1 VTHPARRRA
10 ERSYTGN
17 IKEPATSTAG
27 RIAALTAAVLAVCPG
42 GAARAA
48 EPTSFF
54 GGRLRLGA
62 EVSGTLAPEDEG
74 YFNYSDYEFSTLRLF
89 RIDLAAEAR
98 LASSA
103 SFLLDVRTDNLDSPR
118 LYALYLR
125 VRPWPS
131 REIDLQAGIVPPVF
145 GAFPRR
151 RYAYD
156 NPLPSLPLAF
166 QYLTDLRE
174 DAVPARAEEIV
185 AQRGRGW
192 QVRYPIGSSYAGP
205 GLPLVNGEKW
215 DTGIELRLGDR
226 PWSLALALTQGTLSN
241 PLTDDDNSGKQ
252 LSGRLAWAPSAALV
266 VGVSGA
272 GGEFLS
278 REARDALPDPARA
291 ATYRQKALGVDLEWA
306 AGYWILRA
314 EAVWSRWRVPAID
327 ATRIEDPLDAVGGYA
342 EARYKLRPGLFLA
355 GRAER
360 LAFSELPTVAGR
372 QTWDAPVTRVEL
384 GAGYSP
390 LRHVLLKTSWQHN
403 WRDGGRVRENDL
415 VAGQV
420 LLWF

>member
-1 VTHPARRRA
+1 VCL
-10 ERSYTGN
+10 
-17 IKEPATSTAG
+17 AG
-27 RIAALTAAVLAVCPG
+27 AVE
-42 GAARAA
+42 AA
-48 EPTSFF
+48 EPTSFL

-62 EVSGTLAPEDEG
+62 EVSGTFAPEDEG
-74 YFNYSDYEFSTLRLF
+74 YFNYSGYEYSTLRLF
-89 RIDLAAEAR
+89 RIDVSAEAR
-98 LASSA
+98 LAA
-103 SFLLDVRTDNLDSPR
+103 PVSFLLDVRTDNLHSPR

-125 VRPWPS
+125 LRPWKD
-131 REIDLQAGIVPPVF
+131 RKVDLQAGIVPPAF

-192 QVRYPIGSSYAGP
+192 EVRYPIGSSYPGP
-205 GLPLVNGEKW
+205 GLPLVSGEKW
-215 DTGIELRLGDR
+215 DTGVELRLGDR

-241 PLTDDDNSGKQ
+241 PLTDDDNGGKQ
-252 LSGRLAWAPSAALV
+252 LSGRLAWTPSPALV

-278 REARDALPDPARA
+278 REAQEALPDPARA
-291 ATYRQKALGVDLEWA
+291 NVYRQTALGVDLEWA
-306 AGYWILRA
+306 AGYWIVRS
-314 EAVWSRWRVPAID
+314 EAVWSRWRLPAID

-342 EARYKLRPGLFLA
+342 EARYKLRPGLFLGA
-355 GRAER
+355 RVER
-360 LAFSELPTVAGR
+360 LAFSELPTTAGR
-372 QTWDAPVTRVEL
+372 KTWDAPVTRVEV

-390 LRHVLLKTSWQHN
+390 LRHVLLKASWQHN